1 MNAADLFAP
10 AFELGQVVATRD
22 VMSLVGRGLML
33 DPYLA
38 RHHAGDWG
46 EVSAG
51 DAAANDGGLSCGD
64 RLLSAYSTPFGKIWI
79 VTEADRSSTC
89 VLLPR
94 EY

>member
-1 MNAADLFAP
+1 MNTADLFAP
-10 AFELGQVVATRD
+10 AFDLCQVVATPE
-22 VMSLVGRGLML
+22 VMGLVERGLML
-33 DPYLA
+33 EPYLA

-64 RLLSAYSTPFGKIWI
+64 RLLSAYRTPFGRIWI

-89 VLLPR
+89 VLLPK